1 MLLPNVTE
9 GNCRSFNEKGI
20 QWESWRDLFTLAFIR
35 CVAMLMRVP
44 LLEERW
50 VALWSAAFS

>member
-1 MLLPNVTE
+1 MKRGFGGEVGEN
-9 GNCRSFNEKGI
+9 
-20 QWESWRDLFTLAFIR
+20 LFTLAFIR